1 MTINMASTV
10 DKEKSPNT
18 TRTNGITRTF
28 EGTKNNHKIERR
40 RTCRTIR
47 TYGTVSSFETK

>member
-1 MTINMASTV
+1 MASTV

-47 TYGTVSSFETK
+47 TYGTVSSCETKWKP

>member
-1 MTINMASTV
+1 MASTV

-28 EGTKNNHKIERR
+28 EGTKNNHKIEHRR
-40 RTCRTIR
+40 IYGTIR
-47 TYGTVSSFETK
+47 TYGTVSTCGTKWTL